1 MLQRCPELQVMSSR
15 CEERFVCYTPRQI
28 LHHPDLNK
36 TFSVKRKTV
45 LQKLS
50 FKLAVWQRRTEKI
63 TIKQTES
70 NLKPNESAVDLTA

>member
-50 FKLAVWQRRTEKI
+50 FKLIMTCSVAEKD
-63 TIKQTES
+63 KEDH
-70 NLKPNESAVDLTA
+70 N